1 MVLNVSGF
9 TRLAAAACL
18 FIGLAMPAG
27 AQEGGQGKAISLQLN
42 KAADSDAGCRLTFV
56 VKNDTQS
63 LLEKTTYELA
73 VFDASKTVLK
83 LFSFDFG
90 RLPQGKTRVVE
101 FALADIKCSGIS
113 RILVNTSP
121 ACTADGSAS
130 TVCLDALKTSSLIK
144 IVFDQ

>member
-18 FIGLAMPAG
+18 FIGLAMPAA
-27 AQEGGQGKAISLQLN
+27 AQEKVISIELN
-42 KAADSDAGCRLTFV
+42 KAADSEAGCGLTFV
-56 VKNDTQS
+56 VKNDTKM

-73 VFDASKTVLK
+73 VFDASKTVVK

-90 RLPQGKTRVVE
+90 RLPRGKTRVAG
-101 FALADIKCSGIS
+101 FAVAGVACSGIS
-113 RILVNTSP
+113 RLLVNTAP
-121 ACTADGSAS
+121 ACVADGADS
-130 TVCLDALKTSSLIK
+130 TICLDALRTSSLIK